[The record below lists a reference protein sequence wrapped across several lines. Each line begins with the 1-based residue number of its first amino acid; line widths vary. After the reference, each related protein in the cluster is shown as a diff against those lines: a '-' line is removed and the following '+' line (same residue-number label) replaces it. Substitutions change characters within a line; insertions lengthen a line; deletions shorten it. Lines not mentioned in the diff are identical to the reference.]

1 MSGHISGVAARLQ
14 KDEPTAIYV
23 HCFGHSLNLCLQTLA
38 KHVLPIREAL
48 ELAKELGIFI
58 DLSPKRSHMFEALK
72 QQLTPEAPSI
82 RMLCPTRWTVRA
94 RALEAILK
102 IYKALLECMDEIQA
116 SGRDGYALKAVG
128 YLQSLENFSTFFGL
142 HLAYLIFSAT
152 EQLSLNTAEQE
163 YYYTGGCDEFRTSC
177 SIFRKAKITEC
188 I

>member
-1 MSGHISGVAARLQ
+1 MNH
-14 KDEPTAIYV
+14 K
-23 HCFGHSLNLCLQTLA
+23 
-38 KHVLPIREAL
+38 
-48 ELAKELGIFI
+48 LGIFI

-128 YLQSLENFSTFFGL
+128 NLQSLENFSTFFGL

-152 EQLSLNTAEQE
+152 EQLSLTLQSKNTTIQE
-163 YYYTGGCDEFRTSC
+163 VVMSSELAVAFLERQRSQSAFELFYDRVLKESRNLTSEP
-177 SIFRKAKITEC
+177 ALP
-188 I
+188 

>member
-1 MSGHISGVAARLQ
+1 
-14 KDEPTAIYV
+14 
-23 HCFGHSLNLCLQTLA
+23 
-38 KHVLPIREAL
+38 
-48 ELAKELGIFI
+48 
-58 DLSPKRSHMFEALK
+58 MFEALK